1 MSSNAAAAVYNHWYL
16 NFVNRST
23 HRNRNMTRVDQA
35 NTDSTD
41 NPNNMGTPNNR
52 ENRSPTTTGTHNSR
66 KKKPIMAEKAAI
78 AVKLPETRAVKP
90 AKIASVPPGG
100 ESSSLFPGARRPK
113 ITFLEGDVRVGLI
126 VSDTIGCSFYR
137 GDFEILLDGFAAGIT
152 DGPGNWLVGG
162 RVFGRYNFIR
172 SGARVV
178 PYLQVSAGALGNDI
192 YRDHTQKI
200 IGGGF
205 EFTTGVSMG
214 VRFLISR
221 HFGVLLEGG
230 YQHISNADIYPRNA
244 GLTALGAQAGLFY
257 FF

>member
-1 MSSNAAAAVYNHWYL
+1 LIFRCVISLSRWTYRLVVLLAVLYSSSAAVRAQESSKTGFY
-16 NFVNRST
+16 
-23 HRNRNMTRVDQA
+23 
-35 NTDSTD
+35 DSVAGISFFEK
-41 NPNNMGTPNNR
+41 NPQVSLRDPFSKGNVELELLG
-52 ENRSPTTTGTHNSR
+52 
-66 KKKPIMAEKAAI
+66 
-78 AVKLPETRAVKP
+78 
-90 AKIASVPPGG
+90 GG

-162 RVFGRYNFIR
+162 RVFGRYNFIQP
-172 SGARVV
+172 GARVV

-230 YQHISNADIYPRNA
+230 YQHISNADIYPHNA
-244 GLTALGAQAGLFY
+244 GLNALGAQAGLFY

>member
-1 MSSNAAAAVYNHWYL
+1 MIFRCDISHSRSIYQLVVLLAVLYSSSAAVRAQESSKTGFN
-16 NFVNRST
+16 NSVAGISFFEK
-23 HRNRNMTRVDQA
+23 
-35 NTDSTD
+35 
-41 NPNNMGTPNNR
+41 NPQVSLRDPFSKGNVELELLG
-52 ENRSPTTTGTHNSR
+52 
-66 KKKPIMAEKAAI
+66 
-78 AVKLPETRAVKP
+78 
-90 AKIASVPPGG
+90 GG

-162 RVFGRYNFIR
+162 RVFGRYNFIQP
-172 SGARVV
+172 GARVV

-221 HFGVLLEGG
+221 HFGLLLEGG

-244 GLTALGAQAGLFY
+244 GLNALGAQAGLFY